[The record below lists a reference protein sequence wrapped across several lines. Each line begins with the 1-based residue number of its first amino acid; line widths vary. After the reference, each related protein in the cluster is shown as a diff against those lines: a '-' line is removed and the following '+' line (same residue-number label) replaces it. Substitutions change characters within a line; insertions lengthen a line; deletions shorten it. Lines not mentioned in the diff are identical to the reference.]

1 MPPNATHRLSKPEMP
16 ARDTRNSTAVPIADE
31 DAWRH
36 VRAVTQAAGS
46 SFYSAMRLLPAARRD
61 AMFAIYAFCREV
73 DNIADGEQPSD
84 ERRRL
89 LDQWRTEID
98 LVYDGAPTLATA
110 RALVE
115 AAARFDLRRED
126 FMAVIDGM
134 QMDIDQTIA
143 APSMAELE
151 TYCQRVAGAVGLLSI
166 RAFGIST
173 KRAEE
178 FALAL
183 GTALQLTNIL
193 RDLRQDAA
201 IGRLYLPRE
210 LLLKHGIGSRDPDEV
225 LADPAIGDVCAE
237 IAEFARERYDL
248 ATKARADCPGKALR
262 PAMVMMMMYRKILE
276 RLIRRGWRELD
287 TEVHVSGPE
296 KIWVALR
303 YGLM

>member
-1 MPPNATHRLSKPEMP
+1 MPSNATSVTGNVDLP
-16 ARDTRNSTAVPIADE
+16 AHNNQISGAFAD
-31 DAWRH
+31 DAAWRH
-36 VRAVTQAAGS
+36 VSSVTKAAGS
-46 SFYSAMRLLPAARRD
+46 SFYGAMRLLPVARRE

-73 DNIADGEQPSD
+73 DDIADGDQPTD

-89 LDQWRTEID
+89 LDEWRAEID
-98 LVYDGAPTLATA
+98 RVYDGEPSLPTA

-115 AAARFDLRRED
+115 ATARFDLQRAD

-134 QMDIDQTIA
+134 QMDVDQTIA
-143 APSMAELE
+143 APTLAELE
-151 TYCQRVAGAVGLLSI
+151 TYCALVAGAVGLLSI

-173 KRAEE
+173 KPAEE

-193 RDLRQDAA
+193 RDLRQDAE

-210 LLLKHGIGSRDPDEV
+210 LLTGHGIDSRNPDEV
-225 LADPAIGDVCAE
+225 LAHPALGGVCEE
-237 IAEFARERYDL
+237 IAAMARDRYDL
-248 ATKARADCPGKALR
+248 AVKARADCPGKALR
-262 PAMVMMMMYRKILE
+262 PAMVMMEMYRKVLE
-276 RLIRRGWRELD
+276 RLTQRGWRDLD
-287 TEVHVSGPE
+287 TPVRVTSPE

>member
-1 MPPNATHRLSKPEMP
+1 MP
-16 ARDTRNSTAVPIADE
+16 ARDYQNSAVIPSADE
-31 DAWRH
+31 AAWQH

-46 SFYSAMRLLPAARRD
+46 SFYSAMRLLPVARRD

-73 DNIADGEQPSD
+73 DDIADGEQPTD

-89 LDQWRTEID
+89 LDEWRAEID
-98 LVYDGAPTLATA
+98 LVYGGDPALPTA
-110 RALVE
+110 RALSE

-143 APSMAELE
+143 APTMAELE

-173 KRAEE
+173 KRAED

-193 RDLRQDAA
+193 RDLKQDAA

-210 LLLKHGIGSRDPDEV
+210 LLLEHGIESRDPDEV
-225 LADPAIGDVCAE
+225 LAHPAIGDVCAD
-237 IAEFARERYDL
+237 IAAIARERYDL
-248 ATKARADCPGKALR
+248 AMKARADCPGKALR
-262 PAMVMMMMYRKILE
+262 PAMVMMMMYRKVLE
-276 RLIRRGWRELD
+276 RLTQRGWRDLD
-287 TEVHVSGPE
+287 TEVHISGME

>member
-1 MPPNATHRLSKPEMP
+1 MPSNVTSGTGNVDLP
-16 ARDTRNSTAVPIADE
+16 AHDNQISGAFAD
-31 DAWRH
+31 DAAWRH
-36 VRAVTQAAGS
+36 VSSVTKAAGS
-46 SFYSAMRLLPAARRD
+46 SFYGAMRLLPVARRE

-73 DNIADGEQPSD
+73 DDIADGDQPTD

-89 LDQWRTEID
+89 LDEWRAEID
-98 LVYDGAPTLATA
+98 RVYDGEPSLPTA

-115 AAARFDLRRED
+115 ATARFDLQRAD

-134 QMDIDQTIA
+134 QMDVDQTIA
-143 APSMAELE
+143 APTLAELE
-151 TYCQRVAGAVGLLSI
+151 TYCARVAGAVGLLSI

-173 KRAEE
+173 KPAEE

-193 RDLRQDAA
+193 RDLRQDAE

-210 LLLKHGIGSRDPDEV
+210 LLTGHGIDSRNPDEV
-225 LADPAIGDVCAE
+225 LAHPALGGVCEE
-237 IAEFARERYDL
+237 IAAMARDRYDL
-248 ATKARADCPGKALR
+248 AVKARADCPGKALR
-262 PAMVMMMMYRKILE
+262 PAMVMMEMYRKVLE
-276 RLIRRGWRELD
+276 RLTQRGWRDLD
-287 TEVHVSGPE
+287 TPVRVTSPE